1 MVVKRDEFLDE
12 EYLWNKAKQGGGDVT
27 TEGISITANG
37 RYVAPSG
44 KAYTPVVVNV
54 TYPNANGVSF

>member
-1 MVVKRDEFLDE
+1 MVVKQNEFLDE

-27 TEGISITANG
+27 VEGISISANG

-54 TYPNANGVSF
+54 TYPDASGVSF

>member
-1 MVVKRDEFLDE
+1 MARTITDFLDE
-12 EYLWNKAKQGGGDVT
+12 DYLWNKAKQGGGEIT
-27 TEGISITANG
+27 TEGISITVNG

-44 KAYTPVVVNV
+44 KAYTPIVVNV